1 MHTVHL
7 VANPGR
13 SVASMSK
20 QPNEPVIGHHPST
33 VAEIRKVRRDIGVS
47 DRDLQTEGAENYRAL
62 QAGTAPSRPLSDHE
76 RRVTAHIHKMMNGS
90 TPSHLLMPAVSRDDQ
105 IRAER
110 AAIAFV
116 DRDLARQEELA
127 RYSEA
132 ETWVAE
138 NDRPWRALCH
148 EIILCATRL
157 ASLEERARKMLEP
170 IDGVWVAMPMGKTIG
185 SGLSLLGIGDPL
197 VDMRTAALKEKII
210 NDAEIRKAQNVE

>member
-1 MHTVHL
+1 M
-7 VANPGR
+7 A
-13 SVASMSK
+13 SK
-20 QPNEPVIGHHPST
+20 QSEPVIGHHPTT
-33 VAEIRKVRRDIGVS
+33 VAEIRKVRRSLAASENELVE
-47 DRDLQTEGAENYRAL
+47 EGRESYRAL

-76 RRVTAHIHKMMNGS
+76 RRVTAHIQKLMNGS

-105 IRAER
+105 IKAER

-138 NDRPWRALCH
+138 NDKSWRALCR
-148 EIILCATRL
+148 EIVLCATKL
-157 ASLEERARKMLEP
+157 ASLEERARKFLEP
-170 IDGVWVAMPMGKTIG
+170 IEGVWVAIPMGATIG

-197 VDMRTAALKEKII
+197 LDMRAAALKEKIVT
-210 NDAEIRKAQNVE
+210 DAEIRKAEQC